1 MEGITQKKVCS
12 FHFKPEDFE
21 LNVLGTKRVALL
33 NTAIPSVFT
42 VPYDD
47 EQPGMSTTSSAK
59 RMCLE
64 ANSERTSTTNP
75 PQLEPFRAPR
85 PRLSGFSCSSRSR
98 LLFLYEL
105 QLLITILW
113 LVKVATNI

>member
-1 MEGITQKKVCS
+1 
-12 FHFKPEDFE
+12 
-21 LNVLGTKRVALL
+21 L

-64 ANSERTSTTNP
+64 V
-75 PQLEPFRAPR
+75 
-85 PRLSGFSCSSRSR
+85 RLTHLC
-98 LLFLYEL
+98 
-105 QLLITILW
+105 
-113 LVKVATNI
+113 N